1 MLSTIA
7 LLFAMTAFAP
17 DTSDALPYYPD
28 GVQKTTVDGRSI
40 AYVDS
45 GGDGPVLL
53 FVHGLGSNLSLWRHS
68 LDAFSDTHRVVAL
81 DLPGFGLSGKQD
93 VPATMPFFAET
104 VTGFLDA
111 LDIGRVTYVGASM
124 GGQVGLTL
132 ALRHPEQLERLV
144 LVSPAGI
151 ETFSAQDATALT
163 SVTTPQSIASA
174 TAEQVR
180 QNTRVNFATWR
191 DTYAWLI
198 EQRKA
203 LTQRD
208 DFMAYATA
216 NAKAVAGMLNGAV
229 RDHLDAV
236 QTPTLVL
243 FGAGD
248 KLIPNR
254 YLHPNRTT
262 ADVAQTAD
270 DALPN
275 AEVHLVEDAGHL
287 LMLEQT
293 TVFHEKLRAFLNE

>member
-1 MLSTIA
+1 MVAVLT
-7 LLFAMTAFAP
+7 LLLAMTASSP
-17 DTSDALPYYPD
+17 DTSDTLPYYPD
-28 GVQKTTVDGRSI
+28 GVQRTVVDGRSI

-45 GGDGPVLL
+45 GGDKPVLL

-68 LDAFSDTHRVVAL
+68 LDAFRNTYRVVAL
-81 DLPGFGLSGKQD
+81 DLPGFGLSDKQD
-93 VPATMPFFAET
+93 VPATMPFFADT
-104 VTGFLDA
+104 VVGFLDA
-111 LDIGRVTYVGASM
+111 LSIDRVTYVGASM

-132 ALRHPEQLERLV
+132 ALRHPDRLDRLA

-163 SVTTPQSIASA
+163 SMTTPQSIASA
-174 TAEQVR
+174 TAKQVR
-180 QNTRVNFATWR
+180 QNTRINFATWR

-203 LTQRD
+203 LAQRD

-229 RDHLDAV
+229 RDRLDEV

-275 AEVHLVEDAGHL
+275 AEVHLVDNAGHL

-293 TVFHEKLRAFLNE
+293 DVFHENLRAFLND